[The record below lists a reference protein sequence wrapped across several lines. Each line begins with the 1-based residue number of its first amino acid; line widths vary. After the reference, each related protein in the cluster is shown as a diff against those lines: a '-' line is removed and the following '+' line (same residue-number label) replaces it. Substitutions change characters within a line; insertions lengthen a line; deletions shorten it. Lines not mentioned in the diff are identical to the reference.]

1 MELILLLIFM
11 ILSVLLSI
19 AIPVAIIAVVILL
32 LRRNVPTFTEYQK
45 DLIRTVGEEIR
56 KTKETNGDISNQD
69 ISTIIKKHNLKEQDL
84 INYILKKYGKI
95 EK

>member
-1 MELILLLIFM
+1 M

-19 AIPVAIIAVVILL
+19 AIPVSIIAVAILL

-95 EK
+95 EMTTDERKIDE